1 MVNGKLL
8 VEKLVAY
15 AKEFLYL
22 DDLDVIYTRNTLLE
36 EFHIDSAYVGE
47 PDLSYVKEMS
57 VPDVFFNEIKDYAV
71 ENGLATDDTQATL
84 FAAYIF
90 GLITPR
96 PSAIN
101 QSFNYMREKLGAQE
115 ACNYLYKI
123 SVMND
128 YVQKTAIS
136 RNLGWTYKD
145 GDNVLEITINLSK
158 PEKDN
163 KDIMKLAQMPKQT
176 DKYPA
181 CPLCK
186 ENEGYF
192 GNYSHPPRANLRT
205 VSVTLGGQEWM
216 MQYSP
221 YAYFSEHC
229 IVFNKKHVPMQ
240 MTGETINKL
249 FDFVDLFPNY
259 FIGSN
264 SDLPIVGGSILNHEH
279 YQGGRHE
286 MPMHKAAPLYKLTAE
301 KYPDIEISILNWY
314 NSAVRM
320 TGYNR
325 NTICELGTEIVEGWK
340 AYSDEKV
347 GIINTID
354 ERHNTCTPLVRL
366 LPDGKYCLEIILR
379 NNITT
384 EEYPDGVFHAHP
396 EYHNIKKEGI
406 GIIEA
411 VGLYI
416 LPGRLKK
423 QIEEITYVLTKEKSF
438 DYDDMT
444 SEKPLFVHRDMIKRL
459 LLEHP
464 SVSERSEAER
474 IVKDYINR
482 ACVKI
487 LENTSVFKKDE
498 QGTLAFKRFLSTV
511 GVK

>member
-8 VEKLVAY
+8 IEKLIAY
-15 AKEFLYL
+15 AKSFLNL
-22 DDLDVIYTRNTLLE
+22 DDLDVIYVRNTLLA
-36 EFHIDSAYVGE
+36 EFRIDSAYNGDV
-47 PDLSYVKEMS
+47 DLDYVKEMS
-57 VPDVFFNEIKDYAV
+57 VPDVFFDEIKDYAV
-71 ENGLATDDTQATL
+71 ENGISADETQATL

-90 GLITPR
+90 GLLTPK
-96 PSAIN
+96 PSTVN
-101 QSFNYMREKLGAQE
+101 QTFNYTREKLGAQE
-115 ACNYLYKI
+115 ACNYLYRI

-145 GDNVLEITINLSK
+145 KDNVLEITINLSK

-163 KDIMKLAQMPKQT
+163 KDIAKLAKATSNT

-181 CPLCK
+181 CALCK

-192 GNYSHPPRANLRT
+192 GNYKHPPRANLRA
-205 VSVTLGGQEWM
+205 VSMTLGGEEWM

-221 YAYFSEHC
+221 YAYFNEHC
-229 IVFNKKHVPMQ
+229 IVFNKRHTPMR
-240 MTGETINKL
+240 MTGVTITKL
-249 FDFVDLFPNY
+249 LDFVDLFPNY

-286 MPMHKAAPLYKLTAE
+286 MPMHKAKSLYRLTAE
-301 KYPDIEISILNWY
+301 KYPDIEVSVIDWY
-314 NSAVRM
+314 NSAIRM

-325 NTICELGTEIVEGWK
+325 NTICELGSSIVENWK
-340 AYSDEKV
+340 KYSDEKV
-347 GIINTID
+347 GIVNSET
-354 ERHNTCTPLVRL
+354 ERHNTCTPLARL

-384 EEYPDGVFHAHP
+384 DEYPDGVFHAHP

-406 GIIEA
+406 GLIEA

-423 QIEEITYVLTKEKSF
+423 QIEEMTYVLTGEKDFS
-438 DYDDMT
+438 YDEITRED
-444 SEKPLFVHRDMIKRL
+444 PLYVHRDMIKML
-459 LLEHP
+459 KTEHP
-464 SVSERSEAER
+464 VISEREEAEK
-474 IVKDYINR
+474 IIKDYINTT
-482 ACVKI
+482 CVKI
-487 LENTSVFKKDE
+487 LENTAVFKRDE
-498 QGTLAFKRFLSTV
+498 QGTLAFKRFLSSV
-511 GVK
+511 GIK